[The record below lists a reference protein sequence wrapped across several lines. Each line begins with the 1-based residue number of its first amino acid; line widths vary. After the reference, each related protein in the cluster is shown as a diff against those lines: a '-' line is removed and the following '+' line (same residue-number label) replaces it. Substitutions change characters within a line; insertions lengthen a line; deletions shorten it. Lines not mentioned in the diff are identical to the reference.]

1 MLGLNERVAGT
12 VTLFGVDSNEFHDRA
27 RLGYVP
33 QRHTLSASVRAT
45 AEEIV
50 STGRLSRIGWL
61 GRLRATDRQIV
72 ARSLEVVGL
81 ADRAATE
88 VSTLSGG
95 QQRRVLIARAL
106 AGQPDVLI
114 MDEPTAGVDA
124 ANQHVLADVLARLV
138 ERDVTMVIVTH
149 ELGALERLLTRIV
162 VIDGGRIRFDGTPQ
176 EYAHARDRVHHDHDS
191 HHHDLELDGHRPSLA
206 RAPSTSPTRT
216 EADRDRPAHR
226 RLHAAGPRSPHCS
239 SAPSPRWSGSS
250 SSSDGSPSSATGWGT
265 SPWPVSPS
273 ASSPARRP
281 VLTALVAAVVAAVV
295 IELLRTRGRTNGD
308 VALAVIFYGGIAGGV
323 VIISKSPDGTPA
335 NLDEVP
341 LRLHPHDAAQR
352 PLRLR
357 RARRARSP

>member
-1 MLGLNERVAGT
+1 MRSAPLVPRDPDATDAVVTLRGAAFGYGDRAVLTGVDLTIRSGEIVAIVGPNGSGKSTLMKGVLGLNERVAGT
-12 VTLFGVDSNEFHDRA
+12 VSLFGTDSGEFHDRA

-33 QRHTLSASVRAT
+33 QRHTLSTSVRAT

-162 VIDGGRIRFDGTPQ
+162 VIDAGRIRFDGTPR
-176 EYAHARDRVHHDHDS
+176 EYAHARERVHHDHDS
-191 HHHDLELDGHRPSLA
+191 HHHDIELDGHRPSL
-206 RAPSTSPTRT
+206 
-216 EADRDRPAHR
+216 
-226 RLHAAGPRSPHCS
+226 GPGPL
-239 SAPSPRWSGSS
+239 
-250 SSSDGSPSSATGWGT
+250 DATH
-265 SPWPVSPS
+265 
-273 ASSPARRP
+273 
-281 VLTALVAAVVAAVV
+281 
-295 IELLRTRGRTNGD
+295 
-308 VALAVIFYGGIAGGV
+308 
-323 VIISKSPDGTPA
+323 PDGG
-335 NLDEVP
+335 
-341 LRLHPHDAAQR
+341 R
-352 PLRLR
+352 P
-357 RARRARSP
+357 